1 MMSLLGVGCQAK
13 PRPVIGLGDLPYP
26 LDALEPYISS
36 RTLTFHH
43 KKHHKNYVDTL
54 NRLIKGTSY
63 RNMSLSEIVKRSSE
77 DPNAPK
83 IFNQAAQVFNHDF
96 YWKSMKPGGGGATDR
111 IHGSSHQRFIWQLSP
126 ILQRLFRDCLG
137 SVRERLGVVDPGF
150 ANASHHR
157 HVERRYAGR
166 RRTAAAALH

>member
-1 MMSLLGVGCQAK
+1 MHRREFITVSTKLGILAMMSLLGVGCQAK

-77 DPNAPK
+77 DPNAQK

-96 YWKSMKPGGGGATDR
+96 YWKSMKPGGGDHRPDPWKLASAIHLAAIANSTKTFPRLPRLSSGAV
-111 IHGSSHQRFIWQLSP
+111 G
-126 ILQRLFRDCLG
+126 CG
-137 SVRERLGVVDPGF
+137 
-150 ANASHHR
+150 
-157 HVERRYAGR
+157 
-166 RRTAAAALH
+166 